1 MSDRD
6 LILNFLEKAERR
18 LRSNKRFNEIAST
31 LAIAFVFP
39 VLFKLL
45 DLFFFFRGRTVV
57 VFLAVWIVATFV
69 FVLRRLQGRNPLSQI
84 ASSID
89 NKANLEDQLTTAY
102 WFIENPRKSEWVDV
116 QIQRTAETANRLR
129 LDSLFPRRFPRAIYL
144 VCGLLFVLVALNFLP
159 LSLNYNWIYLQA
171 APPFRL
177 TDEARASL
185 DNAIK
190 LLERAKAVDNSQI
203 AEKLQELINELE
215 QGEISIGDAIK
226 QLEELQDELEAGD
239 IDAENMT
246 NGLGQMAA
254 ILRQAKAL
262 REAAQPMASGKLDE
276 AASQMQRVAEQL
288 ESFSPADIREMGDR
302 LMQASEKPRSG
313 LQELASAFSGAG
325 AALQRADR
333 TAARSAFDRIA
344 RELQSLN
351 QQLQDQK
358 LRSEAGDEIADLVEQ
373 LEEEGEPQEGDGQGG
388 QPNRGQNNANQNG
401 GRGERGE
408 KGEATEQGGEPGD
421 EAGQAGE
428 PGEAGEPGDSQPMT
442 PGEAP
447 AEGAN
452 GKGGNSFGGSTTSA
466 PLEGDA
472 TTLEVQLLKE
482 ALKTEGT
489 PGEGS
494 EPDEDKEAA
503 GERERSKLDY
513 RNAPSDLTPAQK
525 DLLTQERIPWEN
537 RQLIKN
543 YFQAV
548 KTTQQGK

>member
-18 LRSNKRFNEIAST
+18 LRSNRRFNDIAST

-39 VLFKLL
+39 VAFKVL
-45 DLFFFFRGRTVV
+45 DLFFFFRARTIVT
-57 VFLAVWIVATFV
+57 FLTLWLAATLV
-69 FVLRRLQGRNPLSQI
+69 FVIKRLQGKNALSHI
-84 ASSID
+84 ASNID
-89 NKANLEDQLTTAY
+89 NKANLEDQLKTAY

-116 QIQRTAETANRLR
+116 QIRRTAEAANRLR
-129 LDSLFPRRFPRAIYL
+129 LDALFPRRFPRAIYK
-144 VCGLLFVLVALNFLP
+144 VCGLLFFLVALNFLP

-190 LLERAKAVDNSQI
+190 LLERAKAADNSQI
-203 AEKLQELINELE
+203 AEKLQELISELE
-215 QGEISIGDAIK
+215 QGDISINDAIK
-226 QLEELQDELEAGD
+226 QLEELQEQLEAGD

-246 NGLGQMAA
+246 NGLSQMAA
-254 ILRQAKAL
+254 ILKQAKAL
-262 REAAQPMASGKLDE
+262 RDAAQPMASGKLEE
-276 AASQMQRVAEQL
+276 AASQMQQVAEQL
-288 ESFSPADIREMGDR
+288 DSLSAADIREMADR

-313 LQELASAFSGAG
+313 LQELASAFSNAG

-333 TAARSAFDRIA
+333 QAARSGFDRIA

-373 LEEEGEPQEGDGQGG
+373 LEEEGEPQAGDGQGG
-388 QPNRGQNNANQNG
+388 QPNKGENKANQSG
-401 GRGERGE
+401 PRGERGE
-408 KGEATEQGGEPGD
+408 RGEATEQGGEPSD
-421 EAGQAGE
+421 DAQAGE
-428 PGEAGEPGDSQPMT
+428 QGEAGEPGDSQPLT

-447 AEGAN
+447 ADGAN

-466 PLEGDA
+466 PLEGEA

-489 PGEGS
+489 PGEGN
-494 EPDEDKEAA
+494 EPDEEKEAA

-513 RNAPSDLTPAQK
+513 RNAPSNLTPAQK
-525 DLLTQERIPWEN
+525 DLLIQERIPWEN